1 MKVVIRRQGV
11 FWRDLLSQ
19 PIIMNNEIDD
29 RYLGKIYDDMQKE
42 HQRLSTDIRTGC
54 LLSKEN
60 EIQRQM
66 QLINSISMNCLK
78 LLNLKKKIRDRMDS

>member
-1 MKVVIRRQGV
+1 
-11 FWRDLLSQ
+11 
-19 PIIMNNEIDD
+19 MNNEIDD

-78 LLNLKKKIRDRMDS
+78 LLNLKKKK

>member
-1 MKVVIRRQGV
+1 
-11 FWRDLLSQ
+11 
-19 PIIMNNEIDD
+19 MNNEIDD

-54 LLSKEN
+54 LVSKET

-78 LLNLKKKIRDRMDS
+78 LLNLKKKIRDKM

>member
-1 MKVVIRRQGV
+1 MYIG
-11 FWRDLLSQ
+11 
-19 PIIMNNEIDD
+19 MNNEIDD

>member
-1 MKVVIRRQGV
+1 
-11 FWRDLLSQ
+11 
-19 PIIMNNEIDD
+19 MNNEIDD

-54 LLSKEN
+54 LVSKET

-66 QLINSISMNCLK
+66 HLINSISMNCLK
-78 LLNLKKKIRDRMDS
+78 LLNLKKKIRDKM

>member
-1 MKVVIRRQGV
+1 
-11 FWRDLLSQ
+11 
-19 PIIMNNEIDD
+19 MNNEIDD

>member
-1 MKVVIRRQGV
+1 MLHTEHTDQRIIHAMY
-11 FWRDLLSQ
+11 
-19 PIIMNNEIDD
+19 IIMNNEIDD